1 MKKEALLMEY
11 LQLSKQF
18 YKDKA
23 GYEQLY
29 NNRFNHEE
37 TIRIPISIY
46 GNEAFLTHP
55 KELIQLLTNI
65 YKEDK
70 KLSENVWS
78 LQGIALDRFMKKC
91 LVDEIELTNDIEGV
105 YTTRKEIKD
114 LINTVI
120 EKKDKKRL
128 QGLVQKYIMLS
139 QESNIKITSCQDV
152 RKIYDELVLQEVLEE
167 DERNAPD
174 GVIFRKDSVSVQGKD
189 LQIIH
194 YGVTPEENI
203 ISYMDECIKIL
214 NDDAINPLVI
224 VAVVHYFIGY
234 IHPFYDGNGRLNRF
248 LSSYLLSKELHPLVG
263 YSLSYTIKTQIDTY
277 YKTFKITNDRKNK
290 GDITPFV
297 IIFLGFV
304 LQSMEHLNSVL
315 TNKIEQLSYYAEKIN
330 EEITNE
336 KMIEILF
343 LLLQNSLFGEE
354 GLTVDQCA
362 EFVNISVSTVR
373 NYIALLPKDL
383 LLVTK
388 NGYRKLYDI
397 NLDYF

>member
-1 MKKEALLMEY
+1 M
-11 LQLSKQF
+11 
-18 YKDKA
+18 
-23 GYEQLY
+23 
-29 NNRFNHEE
+29 
-37 TIRIPISIY
+37 
-46 GNEAFLTHP
+46 
-55 KELIQLLTNI
+55 
-65 YKEDK
+65 
-70 KLSENVWS
+70 
-78 LQGIALDRFMKKC
+78 
-91 LVDEIELTNDIEGV
+91 
-105 YTTRKEIKD
+105 
-114 LINTVI
+114 
-120 EKKDKKRL
+120 
-128 QGLVQKYIMLS
+128 
-139 QESNIKITSCQDV
+139 
-152 RKIYDELVLQEVLEE
+152 
-167 DERNAPD
+167 
-174 GVIFRKDSVSVQGKD
+174 
-189 LQIIH
+189 
-194 YGVTPEENI
+194 
-203 ISYMDECIKIL
+203 
-214 NDDAINPLVI
+214 
-224 VAVVHYFIGY
+224 
-234 IHPFYDGNGRLNRF
+234 NRF

-336 KMIEILF
+336 KMIEMLF

-373 NYIALLPKDL
+373 NYIALLPKNL